1 MKLSDQTLEV
11 LQNFS
16 SINQSLLFKKGD
28 VLRTVS
34 PQKTVLAEV
43 TVPDTFDKQ
52 LLRKKFFELN
62 P

>member
-1 MKLSDQTLEV
+1 MKLSEQTVEV

-16 SINQSLLFKKGD
+16 SINNSLVFKKGT

-43 TVPDTFDKQ
+43 EVGDNFSHDHRQ
-52 LLRKKFFELN
+52 
-62 P
+62 